1 MSTIPRT
8 VMNRMHSNKPTSVTN
23 ILAYSYLSCID
34 RVLWNCNTSF
44 CTELGY
50 RGKYDFLILI
60 GGINKENSDSSTGH
74 CKVTQDA
81 CVTYYQLTRS
91 AAETIWIKGQQKLV

>member
-23 ILAYSYLSCID
+23 ILASSYLSCID
-34 RVLWNCNTSF
+34 RVPWNCNISF
-44 CTELGY
+44 CNDLGY

-60 GGINKENSDSSTGH
+60 CGNNKENSDSSAGH
-74 CKVTQDA
+74 CNVTQ
-81 CVTYYQLTRS
+81 
-91 AAETIWIKGQQKLV
+91 